1 MEFRT
6 LRSFLAVAR
15 EQSISGAA
23 RSLNITQPSLSRQI
37 MELEEEM
44 GVKLLE
50 RGNRKVTLTRQ
61 GMLLCKRAGQIMDL
75 VQKTREEVTAAE
87 EEVSGVLHIGAGE
100 TQAFRALAAV
110 VRDLMTRHPGV
121 RYHLYSGNAADVAER
136 LDKGLLD
143 FGVFIEPYDVTKYHY
158 LRLPLADRWGV
169 LMRRDSPLAS
179 RDAVRAED
187 LWTLPLIC
195 SRQALAGGQLLS
207 WLRVPADKLS
217 IVGTYNLLFNAA
229 MMAEAGTGY
238 VLCLDGIVNTAG
250 DSALCF
256 RPLTPT
262 LKSHVDV
269 VWKKNQLFSRAADLL
284 LAELRERA

>member
-87 EEVSGVLHIGAGE
+87 EEC
-100 TQAFRALAAV
+100 RACCTSARGKRRPF
-110 VRDLMTRHPGV
+110 VR
-121 RYHLYSGNAADVAER
+121 
-136 LDKGLLD
+136 
-143 FGVFIEPYDVTKYHY
+143 
-158 LRLPLADRWGV
+158 W
-169 LMRRDSPLAS
+169 RRS
-179 RDAVRAED
+179 
-187 LWTLPLIC
+187 C
-195 SRQALAGGQLLS
+195 
-207 WLRVPADKLS
+207 
-217 IVGTYNLLFNAA
+217 
-229 MMAEAGTGY
+229 
-238 VLCLDGIVNTAG
+238 GI
-250 DSALCF
+250 
-256 RPLTPT
+256 
-262 LKSHVDV
+262 
-269 VWKKNQLFSRAADLL
+269 
-284 LAELRERA
+284 